1 MSLKERSRLS
11 VLVQVKGGKLSLAQA
26 ARVMKLSERQAW
38 RVWKRYG
45 QSGDGG
51 LVHGLRGRRSNR
63 SLGEDLRQRALT
75 RYRERYDDFGP
86 TLAAEKLAV
95 DDGLV
100 VDHETLRRW
109 LLGEGLWARRRHRKK
124 HRSRRERRPCFG
136 ELVQMDGSHHDWF
149 EGRGPWCVLMVMVD
163 DATGTVFA
171 RFYPG
176 ETTAACF
183 DVFGRYVRKRGLPRA
198 LYVDRDSIYRS
209 DRQATVEEQ
218 LRAASPLTQ
227 FSRAMKVLD
236 VELILAN
243 SPQAKGRVERA
254 NGTLQDR
261 LVKEMRLTGIGD
273 IASANVFLEKKF
285 LPALN
290 RRFAVKARDPEAD
303 LHRRPPGGVRLDEV
317 LCFEERRVASSDWC
331 VSWRTRVFQLD
342 ACHES
347 LALARREVTVR
358 EKLDGS
364 IQVLHRGRKLK
375 FKELPAPP
383 TRKTEPKRVKN
394 NRGWTPP
401 PEHPW
406 KRGIAERSASA
417 CKSRSATPLRDLHA
431 DAAGTVTVL
440 SSRKPLTVLTS

>member
-11 VLVQVKGGKLSLAQA
+11 VLAQVKDGKLSLAQA

-45 QSGDGG
+45 QSGDAG
-51 LVHGLRGRRSNR
+51 LMHGLRGRRSNR
-63 SLGEDLRQRALT
+63 SLGDDLRQKVLK

-86 TLAAEKLAV
+86 TLAAEKLAG
-95 DDGLV
+95 DDGLA

-124 HRSRRERRPCFG
+124 HRSRRERRSCFG

-149 EGRGPWCVLMVMVD
+149 ERSRNQRLPGDGRGPWCVLMVMVD

-171 RFYPG
+171 RFYGG

-218 LRAASPLTQ
+218 LRAESPLTQ
-227 FSRAMKVLD
+227 FSRAMKELD

-261 LVKEMRLTGIGD
+261 LVKEMRLAGIGD

-290 RRFAVKARDPEAD
+290 RKFAVKAREPEAD
-303 LHRRPPGGVRLDEV
+303 LHRRLPGGVRLDEV
-317 LCFEERRVASSDWC
+317 LCFEERRVVSSDWC

-342 ACHES
+342 ARHES
-347 LALARREVTVR
+347 LALTRREVTVR

-364 IQVLHRGRKLK
+364 IQVVHRGRKLK
-375 FKELPAPP
+375 FKELPARP
-383 TRKTEPKRVKN
+383 TRKTERKPVKN

-401 PEHPW
+401 AGHPW
-406 KRGIAERSASA
+406 KRGI
-417 CKSRSATPLRDLHA
+417 A

-440 SSRKPLTVLTS
+440 SSRNPLTVLTS